1 IKLVRRENPYTGRRE
16 RVMDIIKMRSTKTPT
31 QFLTYDIGANGIE
44 IENGEEYLDDES
56 KENYEI

>member
-1 IKLVRRENPYTGRRE
+1 RENPYTGRRE

-44 IENGEEYLDDES
+44 IQNGEECFDDDES
-56 KENYEI
+56 KENFDM